1 MKTEIYKLI
10 SLQNFLIVPN
20 YKASI
25 FFLTNLSLSQILQK
39 TKDDDP
45 FEVLAKIEPPEIQD
59 NEDPDITMD
68 YIKVNIM
75 RGPRKE

>member
-1 MKTEIYKLI
+1 M
-10 SLQNFLIVPN
+10 
-20 YKASI
+20 A
-25 FFLTNLSLSQILQK
+25 NLSLSQILQK

-45 FEVLAKIEPPEIQD
+45 FEVLAQTEPPEIQD
-59 NEDPDITMD
+59 DEDPDITMD